1 MKKFQFS
8 LDHVRDYR
16 DRLLDEETGK
26 LQRLRAEQ
34 TRIEQLIAQLEADFA
49 QVSQAMRDAQAEGI
63 TALEQRG
70 FSLQLE
76 SIRMQT
82 HELTDLLKGVQDQV
96 EQQTQIVVAAN
107 QEVSK
112 LDKLKD
118 RQYED
123 WQTSVRKAEEE
134 RIEELVSQNYIRKT
148 AG

>member
-1 MKKFQFS
+1 M
-8 LDHVRDYR
+8 DHVRDYR

-96 EQQTQIVVAAN
+96 EQQTQIVVAAS

>member
-1 MKKFQFS
+1 
-8 LDHVRDYR
+8 
-16 DRLLDEETGK
+16 
-26 LQRLRAEQ
+26 
-34 TRIEQLIAQLEADFA
+34 
-49 QVSQAMRDAQAEGI
+49 
-63 TALEQRG
+63 
-70 FSLQLE
+70 
-76 SIRMQT
+76 MQT

>member
-34 TRIEQLIAQLEADFA
+34 TRIEQLIAQLEADIA
-49 QVSQAMRDAQAEGI
+49 QVSKAMRDAQAEGI

>member
-1 MKKFQFS
+1 M
-8 LDHVRDYR
+8 DHVRDYR

>member
-16 DRLLDEETGK
+16 DRLLDEEAGK

-49 QVSQAMRDAQAEGI
+49 QVSKAMRDAQAEGI